1 MKRIAGSIL
10 VLSLFVSVGS
20 AAQYV
25 RISAS
30 EFAQSPA
37 RVAALKKAVK
47 TMRARDTAS
56 KTSATYRTSWQYW
69 AATHG
74 YFGTGP
80 NSSGSAAAFKAQ
92 APSICA
98 GLPPAQLTVCKSY
111 YAHVV
116 SLTLPNDGGITSKV
130 WGTCQHSDAGPPNN
144 NMQFFTWHRMYLKY
158 YERVLRKASG
168 DPNFTLPY
176 WNYYDEMGPGG
187 NGIAL
192 PALVRGTT
200 TASLYDKFRTPGL
213 NTNTNAIDE
222 AWASNEQAFD
232 FNDFQNF
239 SYALEQQPHGM
250 MHCGAGFGCQ
260 APDMGIVPV
269 AGLDPVFYMHHANID
284 RLFQCWLVRKAHG
297 APITLAWAKANLGMP
312 QSWFDQRWFFVDEN
326 GASVS
331 MTVAELFQPGGIDY
345 TYEQTTDCV
354 QPPPAAA
361 PEAPMVEAV
370 AAPRRTAVSSGA
382 ISLRGKSQSV
392 PLAPS
397 TLEGPEPE
405 LPSAIHVEP
414 GRSVLVISGVEIEG
428 NPAVTYNIYIA
439 RNDAPENRVYIATLN
454 YFNVLTK
461 HHPGHAGVRG
471 HDLLFY
477 DVTSELAKLGNPS
490 ESEVAVTFEPS
501 SGSNEAPNVTAS
513 AGTVTVRSI
522 RIQTAKAN

>member
-10 VLSLFVSVGS
+10 VLCLFVSVDA

-30 EFAQSPA
+30 DFARSSA
-37 RVAALKKAVK
+37 RVAALRKAVK
-47 TMRARDTAS
+47 AMRSRDSAS

-92 APSICA
+92 APTICA
-98 GLPPAQLTVCKSY
+98 GLPANLFTTCKSY
-111 YAHVV
+111 YAHVLN
-116 SLTLPNDGGITSKV
+116 LTLPSDGITSKV
-130 WGTCQHSDAGPPNN
+130 WGMCQHSDAAPPNN

-158 YERVLRKASG
+158 YERTLRKASG

-176 WNYYDEMGPGG
+176 WNYYDETGPGG

-192 PALVRGTT
+192 PTLVRGTT
-200 TASLYDKFRTPGL
+200 TGPMYDKFRTPGL

-222 AWASNEQAFD
+222 TWGSNEQAFD
-232 FNDFQNF
+232 FTDFQNF
-239 SYALEQQPHGM
+239 SFTLEQQPHGQ

-284 RLFQCWLVRKAHG
+284 RLFQCWLVRKANG
-297 APITLAWAKANLGMP
+297 RPITLAWAQANLGMP
-312 QSWFDQRWFFVDEN
+312 QSWFDQRWFFVDET

-345 TYEQTTDCV
+345 TYAQTTDCV
-354 QPPPAAA
+354 QPPPAPV
-361 PEAPMVEAV
+361 PEAPMTEAV
-370 AAPRRTAVSSGA
+370 AAPRRTAINTGSVA
-382 ISLRGKSQSV
+382 LRGKSLAV

-397 TLEGPEPE
+397 TLEGPEPQM
-405 LPSAIHVEP
+405 PSGVRVEP
-414 GRSVLVISGVEIEG
+414 GRSVLVIEDVEIEG
-428 NPAVTYNIYIA
+428 SPAVTYNIYIS
-439 RNDAPENRVYIATLN
+439 RNGAPDNRVYIATLN
-454 YFNVLTK
+454 YFNVLHR
-461 HHPGHAGVRG
+461 HHPGHEGPRG
-471 HDLLFY
+471 HKLLYY
-477 DVTSELAKLGNPS
+477 DVTSELAELGNPG
-490 ESEVAVTFEPS
+490 EADVAVTFEPA
-501 SGSNEAPNVTAS
+501 SGSNEAPNVTPS

-522 RIQTAKAN
+522 RIHTAPAN